1 MNNHVITLV
10 TFVTKT
16 GEAETITSH
25 YLFAQGSYRALYIA
39 NWIYRYHY
47 ENHTDPIAIFAGV
60 IQESFD
66 SSWTIETKDI
76 YQEYLKSGS
85 SRLRKGH

>member
-10 TFVTKT
+10 IFVTKT

-66 SSWTIETKDI
+66 SS
-76 YQEYLKSGS
+76 
-85 SRLRKGH
+85 